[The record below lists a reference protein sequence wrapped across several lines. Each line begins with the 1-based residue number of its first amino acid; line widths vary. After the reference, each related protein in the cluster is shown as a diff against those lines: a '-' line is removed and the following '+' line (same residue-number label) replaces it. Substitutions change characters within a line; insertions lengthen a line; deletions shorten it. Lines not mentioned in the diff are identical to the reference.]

1 MNKSNKLIK
10 ILILMLIMYII
21 DFLIAPN
28 VFKSQYPN
36 DIGARTIL
44 YTSIIVSSII
54 GMIAISNNIV
64 YYILGDILYY
74 ILIFIYHPR
83 GVYGIGWDGI
93 FPRVY
98 NEEIIP
104 FQIAI
109 IIIFLL
115 IVQIVISIVV
125 KIIKVIRNR

>member
-28 VFKSQYPN
+28 VFKSQYPD
-36 DIGARTIL
+36 DIGAGIIF

-74 ILIFIYHPR
+74 ILILIYHPI
-83 GVYGIGWDGI
+83 GAYGIGMVGI
-93 FPRVY
+93 LPRVY
-98 NEEIIP
+98 KKEAAP
-104 FQIAI
+104 FHIAI
-109 IIIFLL
+109 IIISLL
-115 IVQIVISIVV
+115 IVQIVMSIVV